1 MHGTK
6 EECRGCNC
14 GGGCDDCACCNPA
27 GTRERTYQ
35 SLRQQSTA
43 QTSATKSH
51 AIVDDNVS
59 AFPGRKGGCGGAA
72 GSRGDGGGCAGGGG
86 DRGTGGRGGGGKSGV
101 GTILGVA
108 GGGADIASGSASVRD
123 KTLWATP
130 KMKSARGRMSGTRYP
145 VPGTVTVVCPVK
157 RHRGE
162 PGHTRNTHGTGGRTR
177 AHGTHRQTSQPSKPN
192 EYM

>member
-1 MHGTK
+1 M
-6 EECRGCNC
+6 
-14 GGGCDDCACCNPA
+14 
-27 GTRERTYQ
+27 ERTYQ

-108 GGGADIASGSASVRD
+108 GGGADMRRGNERAPNQNTSGDPELKSVKRPTVHVPD
-123 KTLWATP
+123 MVSYLKISTMVSYPDRREFDAGDADGHRTHHSDDW
-130 KMKSARGRMSGTRYP
+130 SARHGIDGNS
-145 VPGTVTVVCPVK
+145 VK
-157 RHRGE
+157 LA
-162 PGHTRNTHGTGGRTR
+162 NS
-177 AHGTHRQTSQPSKPN
+177 AV
-192 EYM
+192 Y